1 MTPTLFIISGP
12 SGAGV
17 REILSSVLQ
26 GREDIGSVTPVT
38 ARKMKKGE
46 VNGEGFWFYDLDQW
60 AELLETGALLE
71 HTEFAGNDYGTSRKL
86 VQEQLSAGKHVLLGL
101 EVERAAQVKKN
112 MPEAVCVY
120 VEPADEEVLR
130 GRYRKTCR
138 SEIEVSV
145 RMSEAAR
152 QRELSGFCDVRIDS
166 TDEAAAVQELR
177 ALLG

>member
-1 MTPTLFIISGP
+1 MTPILLVVSGP
-12 SGAGV
+12 SGAGLK
-17 REILSSVLQ
+17 EILKNVLR

-46 VNGEGFWFYDLDQW
+46 VNGEGFWFYDLEQW
-60 AELLETGALLE
+60 AEMVETGALLE

-86 VQEQLSAGKHVLLGL
+86 VQEQLLAGKHVVLSL
-101 EVERAAQVKKN
+101 EVERAAQVKKS

-120 VEPADEEVLR
+120 VEPADGEILR
-130 GRYRKTCR
+130 ERYRKICR

-152 QRELSGFCDVRIDS
+152 QRGLSSFCDRHIDS
-166 TDEAAAVQELR
+166 TDETKAAAEIA